1 MASDLKAPPSLPPSV
16 ATYGKLTRDE
26 KVENLVTNFSMIMMG
41 IFEGAFT
48 AMATTMTTALTKAA
62 DALTE
67 AMDQGGGSP
76 AKKPKAER
84 AKVDVDVGSKMKEVF
99 AGLRKEVSA
108 GFSNKGEKFKRFIK
122 DPAFD
127 AGVLIVERHQ
137 FKLPRLTERLTDAEL
152 AGYVDLIQ
160 NGDPEVSK
168 MMQELG
174 NWQKTTP
181 SFGH

>member
-1 MASDLKAPPSLPPSV
+1 MAA
-16 ATYGKLTRDE
+16 YGKLTRDE

-48 AMATTMTTALTKAA
+48 AMASSMTTALAKAA

-67 AMDQGGGSP
+67 AMDQSGDPPS
-76 AKKPKAER
+76 KKPKPEQT
-84 AKVDVDVGSKMKEVF
+84 KPEVDVDAKMKEVF
-99 AGLRKEVSA
+99 AGLRKEVA
-108 GFSNKGEKFKRFIK
+108 DGFSHKDEKFKRSIK

-127 AGVLIVERHQ
+127 AGVTIVEKHQ

-152 AGYVDLIQ
+152 AGYVALIQ
-160 NGDPEVSK
+160 NGDAEVSK

-174 NWQKTTP
+174 DWQKKTP
-181 SFGH
+181 QFGH